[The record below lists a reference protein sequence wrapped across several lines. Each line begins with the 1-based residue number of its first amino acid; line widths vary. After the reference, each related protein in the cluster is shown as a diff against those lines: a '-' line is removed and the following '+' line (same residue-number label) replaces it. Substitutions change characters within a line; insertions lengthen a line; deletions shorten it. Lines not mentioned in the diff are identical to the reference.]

1 MYNNN
6 VILLEFDDR
15 LIYQKHYNC
24 LYSFLNNNL
33 DYDNFRKQLLTMHTK
48 ITKEIQQD
56 GNYNFHKIIEHQ
68 NKFNFV
74 PWTLPWIEFINEEF
88 IASIAPTIKIIENKE
103 EFVFT
108 KSFYLFV
115 ENQEIK
121 NNIFN
126 FLKKKSVEN
135 PQIYADVMES
145 YYFYK
150 TDKFERVISFCIIMD
165 IKDNL
170 ILKIDIHQFLAI
182 FGDNSE
188 KSLMKQKNFYYFY
201 RTLEGIREDISHS
214 INQIDNKNLIRNIV
228 ISNLKKYAMF
238 CI

>member
-1 MYNNN
+1 MYNNS
-6 VILLEFDDR
+6 VILLEFDDKE
-15 LIYQKHYNC
+15 IYQKHYEC
-24 LYSFLNNNL
+24 LYFFLNNHL

-48 ITKEIQQD
+48 ITQEIQQD
-56 GNYNFHKIIEHQ
+56 GNYNFYKIIEHK

-88 IASIAPTIKIIENKE
+88 IASIAPTIKISENKE
-103 EFVFT
+103 EFLFT

-121 NNIFN
+121 NNIFS

-135 PQIYADVMES
+135 PQIYADVMDS
-145 YYFYK
+145 YYFYEIE
-150 TDKFERVISFCIIMD
+150 KFERVISFSIIID
-165 IKDNL
+165 LNDTL
-170 ILKIDIHQFLAI
+170 IFKIEIHQFLAI

-201 RTLEGIREDISHS
+201 RTLEGIQEDISHS
-214 INQIDNKNLIRNIV
+214 ISQIDNKNLIRNI
-228 ISNLKKYAMF
+228 ISRNLKKHAMF